1 MTPEERKKHLRKF
14 GLVMSVPF
22 LVLAGFLFWKGR
34 PAFPYVLA
42 PGALFLLSGLVW
54 PTVLG
59 PVEKGWMWIA
69 MKLQIVMTTVIL
81 SLAYFLILTPIALV
95 GRLRGRDALRLRK
108 KDGGTYWVPADRE
121 GSAVRPRKP
130 Y

>member
-22 LVLAGFLFWKGR
+22 LVLAGFLFYKER
-34 PAFPYVLA
+34 PAAPYVLA
-42 PGALFLLSGLVW
+42 PGALFLLSGLAW
-54 PTVLG
+54 PTILG

-69 MKLQIVMTTVIL
+69 MKLQIVMTTLIL
-81 SLAYFLILTPIALV
+81 SLAYFLIMTPIALV